1 MNRTDRGLLIE
12 AYPVLRELPAPLL
25 ERLEAVAEELEVPDG
40 REVFPAGEPATR
52 LPLVVRGVARVSRA
66 SPDGGEVLLYRVA
79 PGESCVVTAVSLLA
93 GADLTASVSAEGTV
107 RLVAIPRALFLE
119 LVLASAPFRAFVFGD
134 LARRMGQLMTLVDDL
149 VHRRVDERLASL
161 LLQKARPIAAT
172 HQALACEIG
181 TSREVVSRILEGFQ
195 AGGMIRLG
203 RKRIEILD
211 PGALERLLGRT
222 PPPAS

>member
-1 MNRTDRGLLIE
+1 MNRADRELLIE
-12 AYPVLRELPAPLL
+12 AYPVLRELPASLL
-25 ERLEAVAEELEVPDG
+25 GRLEAVAEEVEVPDG
-40 REVFPAGEPATR
+40 KEVFPVGEPATR
-52 LPLVVRGVARVSRA
+52 LPLLLRGIARVSRA

-93 GADLTASVSAEGTV
+93 GADLAASVSAEGAV
-107 RLVAIPRALFLE
+107 RMVAIPRGPFLE
-119 LVLASAPFRAFVFGD
+119 LVLGSAPFRAFVFDG
-134 LARRMGQLMTLVDDL
+134 LSRRLGQLMTLVDDL

-195 AGGMIRLG
+195 ADGMIRLG

-211 PGALERLLGRT
+211 PEALARLLGRT
-222 PPPAS
+222 PQEAT

>member
-79 PGESCVVTAVSLLA
+79 PGESCAVTAVSLLA
-93 GADLTASVSAEGTV
+93 GADLTASVSAEGAV

-119 LVLASAPFRAFVFGD
+119 LVLASAPFRAFVFGA
-134 LARRMGQLMTLVDDL
+134 LSRRMGQLMSLVDDL